1 MARMKDMLICEIE
14 LLARMSG
21 YGVEELLAI
30 YFQHED
36 DCPLIDK
43 INLLARMSG
52 YDVDELLAI
61 YSQYEGDCQDLGEP
75 VNWRSFIGVTMER
88 DW

>member
-1 MARMKDMLICEIE
+1 MAKMKDAMLCELD

-36 DCPLIDK
+36 DC
-43 INLLARMSG
+43 
-52 YDVDELLAI
+52 
-61 YSQYEGDCQDLGEP
+61 QDLGEP